1 MMTAWYTRVQ
11 VALRDRRALVGACA
25 GGVLL
30 ASLIG
35 FTILPARA
43 ASTASPA
50 AMSDEDIIWHNEQAI
65 YAGRAEGSLDFY
77 VDHADK
83 DYAGWPPM
91 ASVPM
96 DYDALAAS
104 ARHAAGKKGEVLTL
118 EKTLIRIHRNGKVAL
133 AYYKTHRT
141 RRTGGAPVDEVFED
155 IHVWV
160 KDPEG
165 WRLMGGM
172 ARLVPPDRESL
183 GGPLPAPAVSGAAI
197 RK

>member
-1 MMTAWYTRVQ
+1 
-11 VALRDRRALVGACA
+11 VGACA

-30 ASLIG
+30 GALIVVAV
-35 FTILPARA
+35 LPARA
-43 ASTASPA
+43 APTASA
-50 AMSDEDIIWHNEQAI
+50 TAMSDEDIIWHNEQSI

-91 ASVPM
+91 ASKPM

-104 ARHAAGKKGEVLTL
+104 AKRAAGQKGEVLTL

-172 ARLVPPDRESL
+172 ARPIPPDRESL
-183 GGPLPAPAVSGAAI
+183 GGPLPAPTASGTSMP
-197 RK
+197 K